1 MEQRE
6 LYQEELA
13 AKTIPS
19 SYLAVPCCSPFS
31 AIVRNSRKV
40 SRN

>member
-19 SYLAVPCCSPFS
+19 SYLAILCCSPFS
-31 AIVRNSRKV
+31 VIVRDSRKL